1 MALHGRGVGLALALV
16 GLGVLSVTG
25 CGRTPASTGL
35 ARAGAMDSAAQSPP
49 TPSDPSNPLIGV
61 WNLSG
66 YSPNANMPGVGCS
79 FSDLTFTAKQV
90 TEVSAAGSSTID
102 FSYAPAGAKVYVM
115 TDAGVSNAVAYKLL
129 DPVTMQIDALL
140 LCTYRRVG

>member
-61 WNLSG
+61 WKLS
-66 YSPNANMPGVGCS
+66 GCS

>member
-1 MALHGRGVGLALALV
+1 VETQRLLAECEHARRRLLV
-16 GLGVLSVTG
+16 HRPV
-25 CGRTPASTGL
+25 
-35 ARAGAMDSAAQSPP
+35 
-49 TPSDPSNPLIGV
+49 N
-61 WNLSG
+61 
-66 YSPNANMPGVGCS
+66 
-79 FSDLTFTAKQV
+79 
-90 TEVSAAGSSTID
+90 AAGSSTID